1 MANDRPDSS
10 SSPSS
15 GTPAVVWL
23 GAAAILGASI
33 VAAGALVA
41 QSIGDAGQQ
50 LDAIRVVLMDLE
62 KTTRTAAAPAPA
74 PAPAPTARRGLD
86 PNKRYSVQVGQ
97 YVKGPDDA
105 KVTIVEWSD
114 FQCPFCR
121 RSRPTLE
128 QIEKEYGDQVRIAFR
143 HLPLSFHSK
152 APAAHAAAAAAGL
165 QGKFW
170 EMHDKIFENQQQMSP
185 QKYEQWAGEL
195 GLDVDQFKRDVASE
209 QVKQAI
215 ETDKKAAEALG
226 VTGTPAFFV
235 NGRYVRGAQPFP
247 AFKTLIDEEL
257 KAAS

>member
-10 SSPSS
+10 SSPS
-15 GTPAVVWL
+15 GGPALVWL
-23 GAAAILGASI
+23 GAAAILGISV

-41 QSIGDAGQQ
+41 HSIGGAAQQ
-50 LDAIRVVLMDLE
+50 IEAIRVVLMDLE
-62 KTTRTAAAPAPA
+62 KATRTAAAPAPS
-74 PAPAPTARRGLD
+74 PAPAPTAHRGLD
-86 PNKRYSVQVGQ
+86 PNKRYSVAVGK
-97 YVKGPDDA
+97 YVKGPADA
-105 KVTIVEWSD
+105 KITIVEWSD

-128 QIEKEYGDQVRIAFR
+128 QIEKEYGDQVRISFR
-143 HLPLSFHSK
+143 HLPLDFHTK

-185 QKYEQWAGEL
+185 QKYEQWAAEL
-195 GLDVDQFKRDVASE
+195 GLDVDKFKRDVASP

-226 VTGTPAFFV
+226 ITGTPAFFV
-235 NGRYVRGAQPFP
+235 NGRYIRGAQPFP
-247 AFKTLIDEEL
+247 TFKTLIDEEL
-257 KAAS
+257 KTS